1 MSIPIRCT
9 GCSKPFKV
17 KDHLAGKRVRCPFC
31 TRLLRVPE
39 TDLDEDT
46 QDVPAGYRIC
56 PSCAELVRSQARK
69 CRFCGE
75 ALPSPSPADG
85 PAPPKAPA
93 WSDLS
98 DEDLDI
104 IEDGENPFDG
114 ERPGRTQVE
123 DKTLPPEHRQERRQ
137 IKRHLRELGRMHH
150 LETASEFDEV
160 KDAVSKMRKQLL
172 AKLHALLVEA
182 KKQGVIQE
190 EFGEDGEIMYRFTGD
205 DQTWKTTGL

>member
-9 GCSKPFKV
+9 GCSKPFRV
-17 KDHLAGKRVRCPFC
+17 KDHLTGKRIRCPFC
-31 TRLLRVPE
+31 TRLLRVPA
-39 TDLDEDT
+39 TNTDEDT
-46 QDVPAGYRIC
+46 QDVPVGYRIC
-56 PSCAELVRSQARK
+56 PSCAEMVRNQARK

-75 ALPSPSPADG
+75 ALPPATSVEE
-85 PAPPKAPA
+85 PAPPRAHA

-114 ERPGRTQVE
+114 ERSGRTQLE
-123 DKTLPPEHRQERRQ
+123 IKALPTEHRQERRQ
-137 IKRHLRELGRMHH
+137 IKRHLRELARMHH

-160 KDAVSKMRKQLL
+160 KDAVVKMRKQLL
-172 AKLHALLVEA
+172 ASLHALLVEA
-182 KKQGVIQE
+182 KKQGVVQE
-190 EFGEDGEIMYRFTGD
+190 EFGEGGEILYRFTGD